1 MPNTDEVDPRIVER
15 LKKFREIFEA
25 VKKLESRGVSDSLG
39 LELANTTTRVQNAI
53 SFLKRGQDSLDTS
66 NALELADEEI
76 ERAWTEVRYIARL
89 RDEGGR
95 DARYK

>member
-1 MPNTDEVDPRIVER
+1 MANTDEVDPRIVVR

-25 VKKLESRGVSDSLG
+25 VKKLESRGVSNSLG

-53 SFLKRGQDSLDTS
+53 SLLKRGQESLDTS

-76 ERAWTEVRYIARL
+76 ERAWIEVKYITRL

-95 DARYK
+95 DARYR